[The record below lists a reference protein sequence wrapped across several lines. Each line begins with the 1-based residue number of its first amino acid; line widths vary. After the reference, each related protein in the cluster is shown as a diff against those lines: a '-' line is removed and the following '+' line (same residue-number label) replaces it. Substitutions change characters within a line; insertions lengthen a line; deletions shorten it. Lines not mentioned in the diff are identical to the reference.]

1 MASIYRATD
10 ERLDRVVCVKL
21 LNLDLAA
28 SGSTGGPAASTSSY
42 AHFVREALALSKLQH
57 PSTLRIYDF
66 GYLDFGDRSSA
77 SASSAHPTP
86 TGQPFQISE
95 FLDGGDLS
103 QQIRTRG
110 ALTREETL
118 AILER
123 ITGAIAEAHEH
134 KIIHR
139 DIKPS
144 NILFGRVGDVL
155 MPKLADFGIAQT
167 DLRKRPREGEAVEA
181 EEPESAVR
189 LFSPR
194 WAAPEQISCE
204 PQGTYTDIYS
214 LALVTVHMLT
224 ARPPFAAKDIASTF
238 ADRTG
243 GDDFLARRLLELGIG
258 GELRDALLRALTTD
272 SLRRTSSA
280 AAYFESVRGALTA
293 RPLSFDSTP
302 EVPRAP
308 PPPAPPGDSHAARVG
323 DERPRVVGN
332 RTVRFTDVDERLD
345 LEVPS
350 PRGITAGVRLTIMPT
365 TAGSFRVNIKG
376 LNCFVRS
383 SGGGGVPRPTPA
395 ISASV
400 DGCVELVSAS
410 SREPLARLTFSFGTI
425 ASGGADGT
433 ATGRAF
439 DIAGA
444 TLVVPFPKGA
454 YALAIDVGAERDVI
468 LMCKRA

>member
-21 LNLDLAA
+21 LNLELAA
-28 SGSTGGPAASTSSY
+28 SGSTGGPATATASY
-42 AHFVREALALSKLQH
+42 AHFLREALALSKLQH

-66 GYLDFGDRSSA
+66 GYLDFGEPSLSGSA
-77 SASSAHPTP
+77 STAHATP
-86 TGQPFQISE
+86 RGQPFQISE

-134 KIIHR
+134 NIIHR

-155 MPKLADFGIAQT
+155 MPKIADFGIAQT
-167 DLRKRPREGEAVEA
+167 DLRKKPRDGERVEA
-181 EEPESAVR
+181 SEPEGAVR

-204 PQGTYTDIYS
+204 PQGTYTDIYA

-238 ADRTG
+238 AQRTG

-258 GELRDALLRALTTD
+258 GDLRVALLRALATD
-272 SLRRTSSA
+272 VRRRTQSA
-280 AAYFESVRGALTA
+280 PEYFESIRQALTGA
-293 RPLSFDSTP
+293 PRRDAQPVPVP
-302 EVPRAP
+302 EQPRAP
-308 PPPAPPGDSHAARVG
+308 APREPAIAIEDEKAKIGDRA
-323 DERPRVVGN
+323 
-332 RTVRFTDVDERLD
+332 VRFALVEERLD
-345 LEVPS
+345 LDVPGPPGTS
-350 PRGITAGVRLTIMPT
+350 AGVRFTIMPT
-365 TAGSFRVNIKG
+365 TGGAFRVNIKG
-376 LNCFVRS
+376 LNCFVLN
-383 SGGGGVPRPTPA
+383 SGGRGSPRPTPA
-395 ISASV
+395 ISAGS
-400 DGCVELVSAS
+400 DGSIEIVSAS
-410 SREPLARLTFSFGTI
+410 SRKPLARLRFSFGTVK
-425 ASGGADGT
+425 AS
-433 ATGRAF
+433 TGSAPAARVF

-454 YALAIDVGAERDVI
+454 YALSIDVDSERDVI